1 MPEDFRVAVRS
12 DPRLLSSVRGLVRTW
27 IEEHGV
33 APELT
38 ARAVLAIDEAC
49 TNAIRHAYDGRPDE
63 VVELVLR
70 SAPEALE
77 FVLSDRGNRCPK
89 EKQRRRELAAP
100 VKAPFSCPNSS
111 DSIRFSGMAPQSTS
125 INGPSWRG
133 LRPCRT
139 RAASSLPQPVSP
151 SSRTVQEEAATVVRC
166 S

>member
-33 APELT
+33 APEVT
-38 ARAVLAIDEAC
+38 ARVVLAIDEAC
-49 TNAIRHAYDGRPDE
+49 ANAIRHAYGGHTDE

-77 FVLSDRGNRCPK
+77 FVLSDRGSLCPK

-100 VKAPFSCPNSS
+100 DPDDLCP
-111 DSIRFSGMAPQSTS
+111 G
-125 INGPSWRG
+125 G
-133 LRPCRT
+133 LGIQLMHEVFDEVHFGTGQEGGNCVTMRLT
-139 RAASSLPQPVSP
+139 RV
-151 SSRTVQEEAATVVRC
+151 RKEE
-166 S
+166 